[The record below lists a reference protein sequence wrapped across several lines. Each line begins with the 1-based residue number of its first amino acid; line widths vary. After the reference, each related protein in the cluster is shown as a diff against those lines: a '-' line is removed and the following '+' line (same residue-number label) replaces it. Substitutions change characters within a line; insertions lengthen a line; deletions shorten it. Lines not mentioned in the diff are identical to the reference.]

1 MGNKIP
7 FNEIVWQTINAPFTV
22 FGDKN
27 TNRNREEIFRTFSNY
42 LMIRCLGMFKY
53 EGLPETLNPE
63 MMEKFMMRTGYCIIT
78 KVGKNA
84 INDGGIYTLQG
95 GLGGLLDTNFNP
107 TLANVNS
114 PYLQVNKVNMKIGE
128 DCIVIRN
135 DPLYMGL
142 VPLISYYASQLAEGG
157 ITLRLQLV
165 NMRTNVLYHA
175 NDDTAKEDAKRYLDD
190 IQEGKLGVIGG
201 DSFFDGIDFDTKDA
215 SPKIGAS
222 IKDTLEAMQ
231 YLIARFFI
239 SIGLNDNYNMK
250 REAVNSSETSAN
262 EYTLLTLV
270 EQMLSEREK
279 GIERLNKLYGLSA
292 RVSLNGAWARTIKD
306 QELAQEEKEANIES
320 MNDDPKDD
328 ASKDEPED
336 APEKKEGEE

>member
-27 TNRNREEIFRTFSNY
+27 ANRNREEIFRTFSNY

-78 KVGKNA
+78 DVPKNV
-84 INDGGIYTLQG
+84 INDGGLFTLQG

-114 PYLQVNKVNMKIGE
+114 PYLHVNKVNMKVDK

-215 SPKIGAS
+215 SPKVGAS

-239 SIGLNDNYNMK
+239 AIGLNDNYNMK

-292 RVSLNGAWARTIKD
+292 RVTLNGAWARTVKN
-306 QELAQEEKEANIES
+306 QELAEKEKEANIDS